1 MPNEK
6 RAIRRRLDFSKIP
19 TAIKIP
25 NLIEVQRRSYE
36 RFLQMDKL
44 PSEREDNGLQSVF
57 TSVFPITD
65 FRNISQL
72 DFVDYSIGN
81 WECKCGHLKG
91 LHHLRTACVHCGAM
105 VITDPFHP
113 GDVLCHKCGT
123 YNKNTPDFCNK
134 CGDPVGLQLK
144 YDQSE
149 CEERGMTYSA
159 PLKVTVR
166 LTIYDKDAETGAKT
180 IRDIKEQ
187 EVFFGDIPLMT
198 QNGTFIVNGTERV
211 IVSQLHRSP
220 GVFFETANNR
230 TYFLGKIIPYRG
242 SWVEFEYDQKNTL
255 YVRIDRKRKFLGTIF
270 LRALGLK
277 SDEEILKT
285 FYTVDKI
292 SVRDGK
298 LFWTVE
304 ADAEKGTHLL
314 GAKPAHA
321 IVVKGEEIA
330 HSGRKITPSILKALR
345 QHKIGEVEVETAE
358 LDGAVTAADVIDTT
372 TGEVFLEANQE
383 LTADKLHKIMQSGVS
398 TLEVF
403 FPERDDVG
411 NIITN
416 TLRRDSVRKPEEAL
430 IEIYRKLRPGDPPTL
445 DTATALFEGMFF
457 DPRKYDFS
465 RVGRL
470 KFNIKLY
477 EDQDATP
484 LDRRTLTPEDFYATI
499 RYLLKLRKNIGIVD
513 DIDHLGN
520 RRVRAVGELM
530 ENQFRIGLV
539 RMERAIKEKMSVYQ
553 EMSTAMPHDLINAK
567 PVMAAIRE
575 FFGSSQL
582 SQFMDQTN
590 PLSEITH
597 KRRLSALGPG
607 GLSRER
613 AGFEVRDVHPT
624 HYGRICPIETPEGP
638 NIGLISSLSC
648 FARINEYGFI
658 ESPYRRVRDGRV
670 LDYVQITNAGE
681 SGLRVGDHLE
691 KQEAIRLNNQLKK
704 DKKRTLEFE
713 PFSFYLSAWEEDRH
727 TIAQANIELDDE
739 GNIVEELVNA
749 RRQGNFVLVNRNEV
763 DYVDVSPKQLVSVA
777 ASLVPFLEHDDA
789 NRALMGANMQRQSVP
804 LLVSEAPLIGT
815 GMEGVTA
822 RDSGAVVLAR
832 RNGIVDSVDSERII
846 VRVEGEHHPTQLS
859 REVGSDIYQLIK
871 FKRSNQNTC
880 INQKPIVRKGDR
892 VVKGQVIA
900 DGPCTEQGEL
910 GLGRNVLVAFMP
922 WRGYN
927 FEDAILISEKLVKD
941 DYYTSVHIEEFEIEA
956 RDTKLG
962 PEEIT
967 RDIPNVS
974 EHALRDLDES
984 GVIRIGAKVKHNDIL
999 VGKVTPKGETQLT
1012 PEEKLLRAIFG
1023 EKAGDVRD
1031 ASLTCPPGIEGTV
1044 VDVRIFSRKG
1054 QEKDERAKQIEAE
1067 QVAKLEKNLADEIR
1081 ILTDERLKRLEA
1093 ILGGK
1098 EVLADLHD
1106 ERTNKRLLTKGT
1118 ILDRDTIE
1126 LISTR
1131 NLKRIRYADK
1141 DPRVNEQIDEI
1152 EEMTSRQID
1161 VLRKITNEKI
1171 AKLQKGD
1178 ELAPGVIK
1186 LVKVYIAM
1194 KRKLSVGDKMAGRH
1208 GNKGVISRVLP
1219 EEDMPYLPD
1228 GTPVEIVL
1236 NPLGVP
1242 SRMNVGQILE
1252 THLGWAA
1259 HEVGK
1264 QVAALVNEYNDV
1276 ARLREAV
1283 KEKFAN
1289 TAVLKY
1295 LLDLDDEEMVRVC
1308 AGMERGAWFGTA
1320 VFDGAKETEIKALLK
1335 AAGLPESGKIHLYDG
1350 MTGEQ
1355 FEQPATVGYIYML
1368 KLSHLVDDKIHARS
1382 IGPYSLIT
1390 QQPLGGKAQFGGQ
1403 RFGEME
1409 VWALEAYGAAYILQ
1423 ELLTAKSDD
1432 VYGRTKIYEAIVKGE
1447 AAIEPGV
1454 PESFNVLVRELQA
1467 LCLDVE
1473 LIKQVGDE
1481 AKKQPLPTFVAAD

>member
-1 MPNEK
+1 MSNEN
-6 RAIRRRLDFSKIP
+6 RAVRSRLDFSKIP
-19 TAIKIP
+19 TSIQIP

-44 PSEREDNGLQSVF
+44 PQEREDNGLQSVF

-65 FRNISQL
+65 FRNVSEL
-72 DFVDYSIGN
+72 EFVDFSIGN

-91 LHHLRTACVHCGAM
+91 LNHLRTTCVSCGNM

-113 GDVLCHKCGT
+113 GDVLCTKCGT

-144 YDQSE
+144 YDQTE

-159 PLKVTVR
+159 PLKVTIR
-166 LTIYDKDAETGAKT
+166 LKIYDKDPETGIKS
-180 IRDIKEQ
+180 IRDMKEQ

-270 LRALGLK
+270 LRALGLRT
-277 SDEEILKT
+277 DEEILKT
-285 FYTVDKI
+285 FYTVDTI
-292 SVRDGK
+292 SVREQK
-298 LFWTVE
+298 LLWNLP
-304 ADAEKGTHLL
+304 AEGQHTHLA

-321 IVVKGEEIA
+321 ILVKGEEIA
-330 HSGRKITPSILKALR
+330 HSGRKITPHTLKALR
-345 QHKIGEVEVETAE
+345 AAEVAEVEVEAAE
-358 LDGAVTAADVIDTT
+358 FDGAYTASDVIDTS
-372 TGEVFLEANQE
+372 TGELLMEANQE
-383 LTADKLHKIMQSGVS
+383 LTGDKLSKILASGVA
-398 TLEVF
+398 TFEVF

-457 DPRKYDFS
+457 DARKYDFS

-477 EDQDATP
+477 EDQDP
-484 LDRRTLTPEDFYATI
+484 SGLDKRTLTPEDFYATI
-499 RYLLKLRKNIGIVD
+499 RYLLKLRKNIGVVD

-658 ESPYRRVRDGRV
+658 ESPYRRVKNSQTMDF
-670 LDYVQITNAGE
+670 VQVTNAGE
-681 SGLRVGDHLE
+681 SGLRVDDYLE
-691 KQEAIRLNNQLKK
+691 RHEAIKLNAQLKK
-704 DKKRTLEFE
+704 DKKRTIEVI

-727 TIAQANIELDDE
+727 TIAQANVELDAE
-739 GNIVEELVNA
+739 GNIVDELVNA
-749 RRQGNFVLVNRNEV
+749 RRQGNFVLVPRTEV

-804 LLVSEAPLIGT
+804 LLVAEAPLVGT

-822 RDSGAVVLAR
+822 RDSGAVILAK

-859 REVGSDIYQLIK
+859 REVGSDIYQLTK

-892 VVKGQVIA
+892 VLKGEVIA

-910 GLGRNVLVAFMP
+910 GLGRNVLVGFMP

-927 FEDAILISEKLVKD
+927 FEDAILISEKLVRE
-941 DYYTSVHIEEFEIEA
+941 DYYTSIHIEEFEIEA

-974 EHALRDLDES
+974 EHALRDLDDS
-984 GVIRIGAKVKHNDIL
+984 GVIRIGAKIGHNDIL

-1098 EVLADLHD
+1098 TVLADLHD
-1106 ERTNKRLLTKGT
+1106 ERTNKRLLVKDAVLT
-1118 ILDRDTIE
+1118 REEIE

-1178 ELAPGVIK
+1178 ELSPGVIK
-1186 LVKVYIAM
+1186 MVKIYIAM

-1208 GNKGVISRVLP
+1208 GNKGVIARILP

-1259 HEVGK
+1259 HELGK
-1264 QVAALVNEYNDV
+1264 QIAEIVEKNRDANAT
-1276 ARLREAV
+1276 RELI
-1283 KEKFAN
+1283 KERFAG
-1289 TAVLKY
+1289 TATVQQ
-1295 LLDLDDEEMVRVC
+1295 LLDLEDEQLLRVA
-1308 AGMERGAWFGTA
+1308 AGMKRGIWFGTA
-1320 VFDGAKETEIKALLK
+1320 VFDGARETEIKALL
-1335 AAGLPESGKIHLYDG
+1335 ASAGLPSSGKTALFDG
-1350 MTGEQ
+1350 MTGVQ
-1355 FEQPATVGYIYML
+1355 FEQPVTVGYIYML

-1454 PESFNVLVRELQA
+1454 PESFNVLIRELQS

-1473 LIKQVGDE
+1473 LIKQADL
-1481 AKKQPLPTFVAAD
+1481 KKLPAPVIVAAAD